1 LAKFERYPGQFSH
14 RGIPQSLSAHTNLGR
29 AAKEEGRNSVNM
41 PRKQKS
47 NKSVVNT
54 GSGKGQDKSSSKHQS
69 NDEFPSHLLTS
80 KNNQYH
86 HCKTTNI
93 EALVPNA
100 VYIARNAL
108 SSRECQEWIKYAE
121 SSNNFD
127 VGKQLYAQSI
137 LKLLICT

>member
-1 LAKFERYPGQFSH
+1 
-14 RGIPQSLSAHTNLGR
+14 
-29 AAKEEGRNSVNM
+29 M

-47 NKSVVNT
+47 NKSVNT
-54 GSGKGQDKSSSKHQS
+54 GSGKGQAQSSSS
-69 NDEFPSHLLTS
+69 DVFPSHLLLT
-80 KNNQYH
+80 KNNQH

-108 SSRECQEWIKYAE
+108 SSKECQEWIKYAE

>member
-1 LAKFERYPGQFSH
+1 
-14 RGIPQSLSAHTNLGR
+14 
-29 AAKEEGRNSVNM
+29 M

-47 NKSVVNT
+47 NKS
-54 GSGKGQDKSSSKHQS
+54 GKGSSKHQS
-69 NDEFPSHLLTS
+69 NDEFPSHLLLT
-80 KNNQYH
+80 KNNQH

>member
-1 LAKFERYPGQFSH
+1 MRVGADIMICIISFS
-14 RGIPQSLSAHTNLGR
+14 RCYKGG
-29 AAKEEGRNSVNM
+29 GCNSVNM

-47 NKSVVNT
+47 NKSVNT
-54 GSGKGQDKSSSKHQS
+54 GSGKGQAQSSSKQQS

-80 KNNQYH
+80 KNNQH
-86 HCKTTNI
+86 HCKTNNI

-100 VYIARNAL
+100 VYIARDAL
-108 SSRECQEWIKYAE
+108 SSKECQEWIKYAE

-127 VGKQLYAQSI
+127 VGKRLFAQSI

>member
-1 LAKFERYPGQFSH
+1 MYLVGA
-14 RGIPQSLSAHTNLGR
+14 TN
-29 AAKEEGRNSVNM
+29 EEGRNSVNM

-47 NKSVVNT
+47 NKSVNT
-54 GSGKGQDKSSSKHQS
+54 GSGKGQAQSSSSKHQS
-69 NDEFPSHLLTS
+69 NDEFPSHLL
-80 KNNQYH
+80 NNHY

-108 SSRECQEWIKYAE
+108 SSKECQEWIKYAE

-127 VGKQLYAQSI
+127 VGKSI
-137 LKLLICT
+137 VCKKLC